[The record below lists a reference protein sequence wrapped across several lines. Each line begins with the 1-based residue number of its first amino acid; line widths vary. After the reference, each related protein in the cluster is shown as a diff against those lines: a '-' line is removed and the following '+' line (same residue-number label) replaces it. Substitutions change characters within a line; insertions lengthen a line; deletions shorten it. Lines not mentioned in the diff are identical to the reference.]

1 MNKTQK
7 LAGKND
13 MIQTYHWE
21 KVCAIGGPMW
31 RTSMMMNT
39 GN

>member
-1 MNKTQK
+1 MIVTTMNKTQK

-21 KVCAIGGPMW
+21 KAVQLAAQCGELL
-31 RTSMMMNT
+31 
-39 GN
+39 